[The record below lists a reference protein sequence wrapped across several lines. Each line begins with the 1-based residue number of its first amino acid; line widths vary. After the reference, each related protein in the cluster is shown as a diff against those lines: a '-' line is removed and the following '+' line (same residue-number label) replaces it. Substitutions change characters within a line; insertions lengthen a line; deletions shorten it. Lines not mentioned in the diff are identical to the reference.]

1 MPTLPQSS
9 ARSRSGGSAED
20 NADNGADNGA
30 DLDDDARAAL
40 GGAAIHLPCL
50 LTAIAIM
57 LAGSVYPLL
66 FAGGDGK
73 ASHGLAMALFW
84 AMSAGFVRGV
94 GFVPRARLWRLLF
107 SGGACLAGLLL
118 AGALRWGG

>member
-1 MPTLPQSS
+1 MPTLPQPS
-9 ARSRSGGSAED
+9 AHSRPGGSAED
-20 NADNGADNGA
+20 GVDNGA

-66 FAGGDGK
+66 FAK
-73 ASHGLAMALFW
+73 ASGGADHALAFALFW

-94 GFVPRARLWRLLF
+94 GFIPRARLWRWLF

-118 AGALRWGG
+118 AAALRWGG